1 MRAAVEHPSAL
12 NRSLQSRITS
22 YISGGLRS
30 SEEREEGEL
39 DKPENGPQWRTHR
52 AARHR
57 TAVAKNWAG
66 RAVRSAMRRS
76 LYRSWASTSTAAVNR
91 SRERERDDGALVAER
106 LRPPRRSRRRAARRG
121 GRPAGAHWRRRHHL
135 HLRRRDKRPRRAA
148 RRAGPRGA
156 ARRKRH
162 HKPSRRC
169 RSARARSA
177 LV

>member
-1 MRAAVEHPSAL
+1 MEHPSAL

-30 SEEREEGEL
+30 NEEREEGEL

-57 TAVAKNWAG
+57 TAVGKNWAG
-66 RAVRSAMRRS
+66 RAVRYVTRRS
-76 LYRSWASTSTAAVNR
+76 PYRSWASTSTAAVKR
-91 SRERERDDGALVAER
+91 SREREHDDGALVAARQR
-106 LRPPRRSRRRAARRG
+106 LRPPRRRRRRAARHA
-121 GRPAGAHWRRRHHL
+121 GRPAGARWRRRHHL
-135 HLRRRDKRPRRAA
+135 HLHRRLDKRPRRAA
-148 RRAGPRGA
+148 RRAGPRGG
-156 ARRKRH
+156 ARWNRH